1 MMVINTV
8 NPENI
13 KAILATQFN
22 DFGKGEDFNGNWKFV
37 CIFCILLMKF
47 LGDGIFNVDG
57 PKWSAARS
65 LLRPQF
71 VKQRVSDLHVFE
83 EHISEMI
90 SLLPKDGQ
98 TIDLMGFW
106 YRFTLDAST
115 HYLFGESV
123 GSLSNSKV
131 F

>member
-1 MMVINTV
+1 MGIGNLY
-8 NPENI
+8 I
-13 KAILATQFN
+13 I
-22 DFGKGEDFNGNWKFV
+22 FGG
-37 CIFCILLMKF
+37 LLTKF

-57 PKWSAARS
+57 PKWSDARA

-71 VKQRVSDLHVFE
+71 LKQRVSDLQVFE
-83 EHISEMI
+83 EHIGEMI
-90 SLLPKDGQ
+90 SLLPTDGQ
-98 TIDLMGFW
+98 TINLMEWW

-123 GSLSNSKV
+123 GSLTDSKV